1 MQELIGSAIS
11 AAVVA
16 TGTVVFLFLF
26 LWLRRIAV
34 AIFRR

>member
-1 MQELIGSAIS
+1 MQEMIGSAIS

-26 LWLRRIAV
+26 LGLRRIIAGL
-34 AIFRR
+34 FRR